1 MNYRKKA
8 NRGYEQQMND
18 MAGAERH
25 DTPYSQTAN
34 SGALNF
40 DMLSD
45 DEKRAHMQ
53 KLQHVF
59 SAMQGHGGHA
69 GNPFGITSVD
79 PRKHGGQVVPK
90 FKSAARFDQASYKN
104 NPGRRTKG

>member
-59 SAMQGHGGHA
+59 SAMQGHGGGNA
-69 GNPFGITSVD
+69 PNPFGITSVAQQ
-79 PRKHGGQVVPK
+79 GGQVIPK
-90 FKSAARFDQASYKN
+90 FKSAARFDQASYKK